1 MTASAIILNNLS
13 KHFTG
18 TIAVD
23 NVSLSVPR
31 GTIYGFLGPNGAGKT
46 TTIRLLLGLV
56 KPTSGYAMVMGYDSR
71 YKSAEIRER
80 TGVLLEDDALY
91 SRLNI
96 YRNLQFYGEINR
108 IPPPLL
114 NRKIEISL
122 KDMNLWDRRTEPVF
136 HLSRGLRRK
145 CALARALLH
154 NPELLVLD
162 EPTAGLDPS
171 GIASIRKSLRCLST
185 SGITVFLATHN
196 LSEAERLCNNIGI
209 INNGKL
215 LRSGATNDLIA
226 RLHNPVVQISCNP
239 VTEQIRKMLT
249 AIPGITS
256 CSIHE
261 GRLRVAMNNA
271 LLTASIVRTLVDSG
285 VSVDSVIP
293 VTRNLEEYYLST
305 VDGVSE

>member
-1 MTASAIILNNLS
+1 MTVSAIVLDHLS
-13 KHFTG
+13 KHFSG

-46 TTIRLLLGLV
+46 TTIRLLLGLL
-56 KPTSGYAMVMGYDSR
+56 KPTSGFTMVMGYDSR
-71 YKSAEIRER
+71 YNSTEIRER

-108 IPPPLL
+108 IPQPLL
-114 NRKIEISL
+114 NRKIEVSL
-122 KDMNLWDRRTEPVF
+122 KGMDLWDRRTEPVF

-154 NPELLVLD
+154 NPELLMLD

-171 GIASIRKSLRCLST
+171 SIASIRESLRYLST

-196 LSEAERLCNNIGI
+196 LSEAERLCNSIGI
-209 INNGKL
+209 INNGRL
-215 LRSGATNDLIA
+215 LRSGATMDLIA
-226 RLHNPVVQISCNP
+226 RLHNPVVQITCNP
-239 VTEQIRKMLT
+239 VTQQICEMLI
-249 AIPGITS
+249 AMPGITS
-256 CSIHE
+256 CSIHD

-271 LLTASIVRTLVDSG
+271 RFTSSIVRTLVDSG
-285 VSVDSVIP
+285 VSVDAVIP
-293 VTRNLEEYYLST
+293 VTGNLEDYYLST
-305 VDGVSE
+305 VDGISE